1 MSHLGHDVYPINQ
14 LYYRYIMKQPAVHYE
29 IEVEGYLDE
38 RWSEW
43 FGEMRLTH
51 HEGNGGVTILT
62 GEIPDQAALYGLLAK
77 MRDLG
82 LVLLSV
88 KRLKTPP

>member
-1 MSHLGHDVYPINQ
+1 MLN
-14 LYYRYIMKQPAVHYE
+14 AVHYE

-43 FGEMRLTH
+43 FGEMVITH
-51 HEGNGGVTILT
+51 SELDGGVTILT

-88 KRLKTPP
+88 KRLKASL

>member
-1 MSHLGHDVYPINQ
+1 MTQSAA
-14 LYYRYIMKQPAVHYE
+14 RYE

-43 FGEMRLTH
+43 FGELKIAHSEANRA
-51 HEGNGGVTILT
+51 VTILT
-62 GEIPDQAALYGLLAK
+62 GEIPDQAALYGVLDR

-88 KRLKTPP
+88 KRMN

>member
-1 MSHLGHDVYPINQ
+1 M
-14 LYYRYIMKQPAVHYE
+14 RQPAARYE

-43 FGEMRLTH
+43 FGELKIAHTDV
-51 HEGNGGVTILT
+51 NGAVTFLT
-62 GEIPDQAALYGLLAK
+62 GEIPDQAALYGVLAK

-88 KRLKTPP
+88 KRLK

>member
-1 MSHLGHDVYPINQ
+1 
-14 LYYRYIMKQPAVHYE
+14 MKHTAVRYE

-51 HEGNGGVTILT
+51 HEINGGVTILT

>member
-1 MSHLGHDVYPINQ
+1 MTQSAA
-14 LYYRYIMKQPAVHYE
+14 RYE

-43 FGEMRLTH
+43 LGALKIAHGEA
-51 HEGNGGVTILT
+51 NGAVTILT
-62 GEIPDQAALYGLLAK
+62 GEIPDQAALYGVLDR

-88 KRLKTPP
+88 KRLN

>member
-1 MSHLGHDVYPINQ
+1 MRQSAA
-14 LYYRYIMKQPAVHYE
+14 RYE

-43 FGEMRLTH
+43 FGELEIAHT
-51 HEGNGGVTILT
+51 EANGEVTILT
-62 GEIPDQAALYGLLAK
+62 GEIPDQAALYGMLGK

-88 KRLKTPP
+88 KRLI

>member
-1 MSHLGHDVYPINQ
+1 MTQ
-14 LYYRYIMKQPAVHYE
+14 AAARYE

-43 FGEMRLTH
+43 FGEMEIAHT
-51 HEGNGGVTILT
+51 EANGAVTILT
-62 GEIPDQAALYGLLAK
+62 GEISDQAALYGVLDR

-82 LVLLSV
+82 LVLVSV
-88 KRLKTPP
+88 KRLN